1 VEPDW
6 ARVGPPSYPPPQDR
20 DRDGTNGEGAGEE
33 PREGAGDHIPTPK
46 AVAKYRW
53 PRECAECSWVR
64 ATRGPT
70 FGCLEEGDYT
80 IDSWRGCAYGCG
92 PLGGSPFSPW
102 AVRQFSARLRWVV
115 GYMARQ
121 PPPVPPLPGVIAL
134 GWKEEG
140 PNPNQGEGGRATA
153 HPTKPPSAEELGPLP
168 KRPRLTD

>member
-70 FGCLEEGDYT
+70 FGCLEEGDYAF
-80 IDSWRGCAYGCG
+80 DPWRGCAYGCG

-102 AVRQFSARLRWVV
+102 AVRQFSARLRWGV